1 MKLVGNPVS
10 RGIVIGRVMRYE
22 PFCPQIRENPILD
35 EDIPKALARYEE
47 AAGHARAE
55 LDGLE
60 ARLRDTDPDKAKI
73 IAAHRDILQDPAMDE
88 EIRELVSG
96 LRLSPDAAVARVY
109 SAYADVLAKSKNAL
123 MRERA
128 SDLLDV
134 KARLLRCWAGAPEQT
149 LSALPGPV
157 IVAADDLYPSDTAAL
172 DRTHVLGIITQV
184 GGGTSHTA
192 IIARSYEIPAVLGV
206 AGAMTALEDGRTVIL
221 DAVEGVVVTEPSAE
235 EMTAYRARAEQ
246 TAARLR
252 EEKNYLDTEPL
263 TADGTRLEVRLNVA
277 AVTGHE
283 LSGTAYADGCGLFRT
298 EFLYLNGDHLPG
310 EEEQFEAYR
319 KVLAAF
325 GSRPVVLRTMDI
337 GGDKQLPALKLPG
350 ESNPFLGVRG
360 LRLSLDRLDLFRTQV
375 RAALRA
381 SAYGNLKIM
390 MPMVGALDE
399 VRAAKAVF
407 AGEGSALDAA
417 GIPWNHKI
425 ALGIMV
431 EVPSI
436 ALIADIAVKEVD
448 FISVGTNDLTQYLCA
463 ADRMNPAVRQYY
475 QEYHPAVFR
484 LMAHLAETCS
494 RAGKDISVCGEL
506 GGDPLAIPVLV
517 GMGIRQ
523 LSVGAA
529 SLAGAKRVIR
539 TLKLPEV
546 EELAAEVLKLG
557 THGEIR
563 ARLLAFANAK
573 RQSIEKERSDV

>member
-22 PFCPQIRENPILD
+22 PFCPQIRESPIPAGD
-35 EDIPKALARYEE
+35 VPKALARYEE
-47 AAGHARAE
+47 ARRRAQAE
-55 LDGLE
+55 LDVLE
-60 ARLRDTDPDKAKI
+60 ARLRNTDKDKAKI
-73 IAAHRDILQDPAMDE
+73 IAAHRDILLDPAMDQ

-96 LRLSPDAAVARVY
+96 LKLSPDAAADRVCG
-109 SAYADVLAKSKNAL
+109 AYADILAKSKNEL

-134 KARLLRCWAGAPEQT
+134 RARLLRCWAGAPERT

-172 DRTHVLGIITQV
+172 DRTHVKGLITQV
-184 GGGTSHTA
+184 GGATSHTA
-192 IIARSYEIPAVLGV
+192 IIARSYGIPAVLGV
-206 AGAMTALEDGRTVIL
+206 AGAMKELADGQTVIL

-235 EMTAYRARAEQ
+235 EIAAYRAGAEQ
-246 TAARLR
+246 AAARLQA
-252 EEKNYLDTEPL
+252 EKICLDTEPVTL
-263 TADGTRLEVRLNVA
+263 DGVRLEIRLNVA
-277 AVTGHE
+277 AATGHE
-283 LSGTAYADGCGLFRT
+283 LSGAAYADGCGLFRT

-310 EEEQFEAYR
+310 EKEQFEAYR
-319 KVLAAF
+319 KVLEAF
-325 GSRPVVLRTMDI
+325 GTKPVVLRTMDI
-337 GGDKQLPALKLPG
+337 GGDKQLPALDLPR

-360 LRLSLDRLDLFRTQV
+360 LRLSLERMGLFRTQV

-390 MPMVGALDE
+390 MPMVGGLDE
-399 VRAAKAVF
+399 VRAARTVF
-407 AGEGSALDAA
+407 DEEGSALDAA
-417 GIPWNHKI
+417 GIPWDHGF

-436 ALIADIAVKEVD
+436 ALIADIAVREVD

-463 ADRMNPAVRQYY
+463 ADRMNSAVRQYY

-484 LMAHLAETCS
+484 LLAHLAEVCR

-506 GGDPLAIPVLV
+506 GGDPLAIPALA
-517 GMGIRQ
+517 GMGICR
-523 LSVGAA
+523 LSMGAA
-529 SLAGAKRVIR
+529 SLAGAKRVVR
-539 TLKLPEV
+539 AMRLSEARA
-546 EELAAEVLKLG
+546 LAAEVLQLG

-563 ARLLAFANAK
+563 ARLQAFA
-573 RQSIEKERSDV
+573 QEKGII